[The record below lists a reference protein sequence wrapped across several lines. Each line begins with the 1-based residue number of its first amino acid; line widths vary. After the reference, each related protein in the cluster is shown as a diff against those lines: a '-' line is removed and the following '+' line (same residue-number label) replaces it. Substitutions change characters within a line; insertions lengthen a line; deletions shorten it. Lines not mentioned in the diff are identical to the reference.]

1 MNKSDLTTAESIRAR
16 RSIKSFKNDPIPEG
30 VLQELLSLMQDAP
43 SSWNFQPTRVVMI
56 RSMAQKEALSAAAW
70 GQKQILEAPVTF
82 VFSVSIRGWEKHMD
96 EILKTGVSSGAW
108 PQKFADW
115 IRDNAPSFQKG
126 LAEREREYAIKD
138 AMIMATTLALAAQ
151 SKGYSTCYIN
161 GWDEAKVKEIIGVEA
176 DKNIAIALVLP
187 VGLSNSEAKH
197 PGRLPA
203 AKTIFTDRLPS
214 PAI

>member
-1 MNKSDLTTAESIRAR
+1 MNHSDLSVSDAVRAR
-16 RSIKSFKNDPIPEG
+16 RSIKSFKSDPIPEAH
-30 VLQELLSLMQDAP
+30 LEELVSLMQDAP

-82 VFSVSIRGWEKHMD
+82 VFAVSVRGWEMHMD

-115 IRDNAPSFQKG
+115 IGSNAPGFQKG
-126 LAEREREYAIKD
+126 LGEKEREYAIKD

-161 GWDEAKVKEIIGVEA
+161 GWDEAKVKEIIDAKE
-176 DKNIAIALVLP
+176 DKNIAIALLLP
-187 VGLSNSEAKH
+187 VGIKNGDGKH

>member
-1 MNKSDLTTAESIRAR
+1 MNKSDLTTADSIRAR
-16 RSIKSFKNDPIPEG
+16 RSIKSFKNDPIPEA

-96 EILKTGVSSGAW
+96 EILKTGVTSEAW

-115 IRDNAPSFQKG
+115 IRDNAPGFQKG

-161 GWDEAKVKEIIGVEA
+161 GWDEPKVKEIIGVEG

-187 VGLSNSEAKH
+187 VGLPNYEAKH

-203 AKTIFTDRLPS
+203 AKTIFTDRIPS